1 MFGLDI
7 IPLRHKYLFKGSHL
21 LNLFV
26 LVHWHGI
33 YPDDHDIIMKFEST
47 ETFPIHLG
55 PRQKRIPEWNSK
67 PLTDFLDKGVV
78 GDHEQST

>member
-33 YPDDHDIIMKFEST
+33 YPDDHDIIMNSN
-47 ETFPIHLG
+47 L
-55 PRQKRIPEWNSK
+55 QKLFQSILDPDKKEFRNGIPNRSLISWIK
-67 PLTDFLDKGVV
+67 V
-78 GDHEQST
+78 